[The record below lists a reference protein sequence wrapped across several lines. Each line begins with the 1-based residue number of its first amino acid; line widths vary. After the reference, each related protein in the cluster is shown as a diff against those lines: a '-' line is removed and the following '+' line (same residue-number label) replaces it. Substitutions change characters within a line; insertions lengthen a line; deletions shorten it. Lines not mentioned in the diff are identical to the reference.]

1 MKILYIAEIVGKA
14 GIYAL
19 KKCLPEIKKEKNPD
33 FIIACADGATGG
45 NGLGRNHAAYIRK
58 LGVHVIT
65 TGECCF
71 YKKDL
76 TEALGKIPYVL
87 RPDNLN
93 IEAPGIG
100 SRIFRTDGMAL
111 QTSSRQPAP
120 QRLSVK
126 PAADLKIAVAV
137 LLGQSGFNR
146 IHGNNPYSGL
156 PALLERLRQE
166 TPYVIIDFH
175 AQASAE
181 KQTFF
186 AMAGGFCS
194 AVIGSHTRVQ
204 TADERI
210 LPGGTAVITD
220 AGRTGSIDSVG
231 GCERESRIKEYISGI
246 PDWTKEAWE
255 KPELQGVLIDI
266 AENGKAVSI
275 ERIRAAAPQAPA
287 SVGDTPGSEA
297 PNGDTPNETLDEEEN
312 KGDDVANYD

>member
-14 GIYAL
+14 GIYAF
-19 KKCLPEIKKEKNPD
+19 KKCLPGLKSEKNPD

-45 NGLGRNHAAYIRK
+45 NGLGRNHAAYLRK
-58 LGVHVIT
+58 LGAQVLT

-76 TEALGKIPYVL
+76 TENFGKISYVL

-93 IEAPGIG
+93 IEAPGTG
-100 SRIFRTDGMAL
+100 SRVFHAGG
-111 QTSSRQPAP
+111 
-120 QRLSVK
+120 
-126 PAADLKIAVAV
+126 AAANQKAAVAV
-137 LLGQSGFNR
+137 LLGQSGFGR
-146 IHGNNPYSGL
+146 LHSNNPFSGL

-175 AQASAE
+175 AMATAE

-186 AMAGGFCS
+186 AMADGACS

-204 TADERI
+204 TADERL

-220 AGRTGSIDSVG
+220 AGRTGSAESTG
-231 GCERESRIKEYISGI
+231 GNEKESRIKEYLTGI
-246 PDWTKEAWE
+246 PDWTREAWE
-255 KPELQGVLIDI
+255 KPELQGVFVEI

-275 ERIRAAAPQAPA
+275 ERIRVAAPPSRMNAEDEAA
-287 SVGDTPGSEA
+287 S
-297 PNGDTPNETLDEEEN
+297 EE
-312 KGDDVANYD
+312 DDVNSGAPGD